1 MLPTA
6 APTPTP
12 TESEQ
17 VQRLQE
23 AEESELAAEQR
34 ATSLFAQLMKR
45 TQALRESIHN
55 HSIAAHTAQLLVST
69 VDEVAQGPRKQV
81 EASIES
87 NLSSLRVEIA
97 NLTRNSSVITAE
109 VKSNVHLKITNVEA
123 AMSALRELDRDEI
136 TAMRSGC
143 DMARESERKN
153 DKTLKREAFHAAKAW
168 LKAAKRTMKAQR
180 HAGFPARIY
189 EKQYGQVEHS
199 AEELMD
205 QVRDLGI
212 DMLNDVRKFFH
223 IVEMHLQA
231 TLEEKR
237 EELNVK
243 EAEYEEELLQL
254 QSRFNEATMYTYSF
268 NRTAIQTL
276 RGGRLSAG
284 QISSIVSKVYP
295 TALSEATVVMESSN
309 GWFGFPALVLAF
321 LFGSLFVFVIDH
333 FRFRQR
339 RRSSVQA
346 PLLLG

>member
-17 VQRLQE
+17 EQRLRE
-23 AEESELAAEQR
+23 AKENELAAEQS
-34 ATSLFAQLMKR
+34 ATALFAQLINR
-45 TQALRESIHN
+45 SHALRQN
-55 HSIAAHTAQLLVST
+55 MYNQSIAAHTAQLLSST
-69 VDEVAQGPRKQV
+69 VDEVTQGPRKQV

-87 NLSSLRVEIA
+87 NLSSLRVDIS
-97 NLTRNSSVITAE
+97 NLTRNSSMITAQG
-109 VKSNVHLKITNVEA
+109 KSDVQLKITKVEA

-136 TAMRSGC
+136 TALHRGC
-143 DMARESERKN
+143 RMARKSEKKN
-153 DKTLKREAFHAAKAW
+153 DKSLAKEASHAAKAW
-168 LKAAKRTMKAQR
+168 LKAAKRTMKAQK
-180 HAGFPARIY
+180 HAGIPETVY
-189 EKQYGQVEHS
+189 ERQYGEVEHP
-199 AEELMD
+199 AEQLMD
-205 QVRDLGI
+205 QIGDLRT
-212 DMLNDVRKFFH
+212 DMSNDVEKFFDL
-223 IVEMHLQA
+223 VEMHLRA

-254 QSRFNEATMYTYSF
+254 QSRFNEATTYTHSF

-276 RGGRLSAG
+276 RGGRLSAR
-284 QISSIVSKVYP
+284 QISSTGSKVYP
-295 TALSEATVVMESSN
+295 TALTEATVVMESSN

-321 LFGSLFVFVIDH
+321 LFGSLFVFVMDH
-333 FRFRQR
+333 FRFRRR